1 MTPSGNKSN
10 VHLRMALLAV
20 ALVLPT
26 VSLILLGSL
35 WLWQNGYLLYWGLAT
50 CVAVAAAYYLERGLM
65 VPLPTVADGRPEEAE
80 DRGDPVWT
88 PRQEQA
94 WTDVMALA
102 ARCRPSAS
110 PAAMRC

>member
-35 WLWQNGYLLYWGLAT
+35 WQWQHGYIL
-50 CVAVAAAYYLERGLM
+50 
-65 VPLPTVADGRPEEAE
+65 
-80 DRGDPVWT
+80 
-88 PRQEQA
+88 
-94 WTDVMALA
+94 
-102 ARCRPSAS
+102 
-110 PAAMRC
+110 